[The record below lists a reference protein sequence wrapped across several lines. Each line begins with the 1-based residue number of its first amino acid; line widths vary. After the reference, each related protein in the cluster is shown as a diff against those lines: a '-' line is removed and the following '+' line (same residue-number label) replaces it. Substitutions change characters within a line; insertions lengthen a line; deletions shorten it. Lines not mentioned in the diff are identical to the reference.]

1 MRFGAVPPETPVI
14 ITNWGTRSELAE
26 VVELARSGAVAI
38 EVERV
43 PLETV
48 PAAYE
53 RLEAGDVRG
62 RVVAVP

>member
-1 MRFGAVPPETPVI
+1 V
-14 ITNWGTRSELAE
+14 LH
-26 VVELARSGAVAI
+26 I

-43 PLETV
+43 ALHDV

-62 RVVAVP
+62 RVVAIPLRARRTT